1 METELEI
8 ERLPVDLLAHIF
20 SFILSFKDL
29 AQASGVCWKWRRGVK
44 ESLSR
49 KERLSFAGWKVDD
62 ESAAR
67 VVRAAY
73 NIKELDMYLLLFSFF
88 PLLAKALPFVVSYEI
103 LVLENADFFVLKLIN
118 LKLINNEVEEIRS
131 RSRSCWGCQITDE
144 GLYKISLTKCVGNLL
159 SISMWGMAGITDRGV
174 IQLVVLY
181 YAYCNMALAM
191 SINFSKFKLTL
202 NHLSCDI
209 WHSCM
214 LNELV
219 EKAIKTCTIY
229 FVRRVTQANSLQHL
243 NVGGTFITDESL
255 YAIAN
260 SCPQIKTIILWSCR
274 HVTENGLKKL
284 VDKCCKLKSINVWD
298 MKVPVD
304 CFLRLLAINPT
315 LELKPLT
322 QHLGVGRIW
331 PAS

>member
-29 AQASGVCWKWRRGVK
+29 AQVCWKWRRGVK

-73 NIKELDMYLLLFSFF
+73 NIKELD
-88 PLLAKALPFVVSYEI
+88 I
-103 LVLENADFFVLKLIN
+103 
-118 LKLINNEVEEIRS
+118 
-131 RSRSCWGCQITDE
+131 SRSCWGCQITDE

-174 IQLVVLY
+174 IQLV
-181 YAYCNMALAM
+181 
-191 SINFSKFKLTL
+191 
-202 NHLSCDI
+202 
-209 WHSCM
+209 
-214 LNELV
+214 
-219 EKAIKTCTIY
+219 
-229 FVRRVTQANSLQHL
+229 TQANSLQHL
-243 NVGGTFITDESL
+243 NIGGTFITDESL

-260 SCPQIKTIILWSCR
+260 NCPQIKTIILWSCR

>member
-29 AQASGVCWKWRRGVK
+29 AQASRVCWKWRRGVK

-73 NIKELDMYLLLFSFF
+73 NIKELDMYLLLFFF
-88 PLLAKALPFVVSYEI
+88 FSPSCSLFLIFSYEI

-131 RSRSCWGCQITDE
+131 SDEVEEIKSRSCWGCQITDE

-191 SINFSKFKLTL
+191 S
-202 NHLSCDI
+202 
-209 WHSCM
+209 
-214 LNELV
+214 
-219 EKAIKTCTIY
+219 
-229 FVRRVTQANSLQHL
+229 VTQANSLQHL
-243 NVGGTFITDESL
+243 NIGGTFITDESL

-260 SCPQIKTIILWSCR
+260 NCPQIKTIILWSCR